1 MTHEFKSLIQSAII
15 WQSQQKKMVL
25 ATVVALDG
33 SSYRRPG
40 VRMLLCEDGNW
51 VGAVSGGCVEKEVYR
66 HAREVFEKGRARM
79 MSYDGTY
86 RLGCEGTLYLLLEP
100 FQISDDLLRAFEAT
114 LAKRQIFQISSF
126 YDQAS
131 ANQDSDLTMGSIIE
145 LGGEKF
151 SFTNNK
157 MEEPLTASDR
167 FDQDFEPL
175 FQLYIFGAEHDTVA
189 LCQMASNLGWQ
200 VHIFASPDEQKTQ
213 DFFPSSSTFQT
224 PTFESIDSSRI
235 DSNTAVMLMTHS
247 FNKDVQ
253 YLMALRETRPAYFG
267 LLGPSHRRE
276 RLLGKFLEYF
286 PETELEFFEK
296 MHGPAGI
303 NIGAENAYEIA
314 ISIIAEVLSVVR
326 KQVPQSLKDKSGQI
340 HA

>member
-1 MTHEFKSLIQSAII
+1 
-15 WQSQQKKMVL
+15 MVL

-66 HAREVFEKGRARM
+66 HAREVFVQGKARM

-100 FQISDDLLRAFEAT
+100 FQVSGELLKAFEAT
-114 LAKRQIFQISSF
+114 LSRRENFQISSF
-126 YDQAS
+126 FDQS
-131 ANQDSDLTMGSIIE
+131 TANQDAELTMGSLIA
-145 LGGEKF
+145 LRGEKF
-151 SFTNNK
+151 SFHPDIK
-157 MEEPLTASDR
+157 QAALTATDR
-167 FDQDFEPL
+167 FDQDFAPL
-175 FQLYIFGAEHDTVA
+175 FQLYIFGAEHDAVA

-213 DFFPSSSTFQT
+213 DFFPGSSTFQT
-224 PTFESIDSSRI
+224 STFESIDTSRI
-235 DSNTAVMLMTHS
+235 DSSTALMLMTHS

-253 YLMALRETRPAYFG
+253 YLMALRETKAAYVG

-276 RLLGKFLEYF
+276 RLLGKYLEYF
-286 PETELEFFEK
+286 PETELDFFEK
-296 MHGPAGI
+296 IHGPAGI

-314 ISIIAEVLSVVR
+314 VSVIAEVLSVVR
-326 KQVPQSLKDKSGQI
+326 QQVPLPLKDKSGQI